1 MTKTCFIIGNGPS
14 FLRAPMDYPED
25 VQTFGM
31 NYAGFQ
37 PDYYVCI
44 DSDVIVKNA
53 DKIRPLV
60 KGAKVAFLSGLLFA
74 ENDLYNCANVRL
86 VDKDTQSF
94 KAEQYMSGF
103 TAAYVALKMAYYMGY
118 TECHLYGIDHSLDW
132 AHYRKDYPAGASDRA
147 RRMGVMEWHYQLAA
161 NVYARAGRRIINHS
175 NPSKLDAIFA
185 RS

>member
-1 MTKTCFIIGNGPS
+1 MKTCWIIGNGPS
-14 FLRAPMDYPED
+14 FNRVPKNLLETEI
-25 VQTFGM
+25 TFGV
-31 NYAGFQ
+31 NYAAFQ
-37 PDYYVCI
+37 PMFYVCI
-44 DSDVIVKNA
+44 DSDVITKHA
-53 DKIRPLV
+53 DEIRPLV
-60 KGAKVAFLSGLLFA
+60 QGAKIACLSAYCA
-74 ENDLYNCANVRL
+74 EGNDLYDGNNIFL
-86 VDKDTQSF
+86 IEKDTNSF

-103 TAAYVALKMAYYMGY
+103 TAAYVALKCAYYLGFDSV
-118 TECHLYGIDHSLDW
+118 HLYGVDHSLDW